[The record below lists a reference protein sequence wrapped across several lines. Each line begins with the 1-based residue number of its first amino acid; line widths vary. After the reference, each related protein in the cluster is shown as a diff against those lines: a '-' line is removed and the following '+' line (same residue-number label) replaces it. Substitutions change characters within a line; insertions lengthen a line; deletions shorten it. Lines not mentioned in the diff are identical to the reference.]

1 MDNSTLN
8 ATLTEPGSDVKNTT
22 RPDLQGARAK
32 AKAKR
37 EMLKALVKARP
48 VAGG

>member
-1 MDNSTLN
+1 MDNSTIS

-22 RPDLQGARAK
+22 RPDLKGAK
-32 AKAKR
+32 AKTKR

>member
-1 MDNSTLN
+1 MDNSSLN
-8 ATLTEPGSDVKNTT
+8 VTLTEPHADVKNTT
-22 RPDLQGARAK
+22 RPDLQGAK

-37 EMLKALVKARP
+37 EMLKSLVKARP

>member
-8 ATLTEPGSDVKNTT
+8 TTLTEPGSDVKNTT

-32 AKAKR
+32 LKR